1 MNMELYVET
10 LKPYVKKAGIVLMLG
25 AVVAGAGGWYKHNL
39 DQEKHA
45 QKERAWSMMITAQA
59 QQRAIPLIEESAV
72 RSLAAEAIGQA
83 ETAIEFREI
92 TLRDMAQAEEKHREK
107 AAKHRWGAKDKPEK
121 EMTAR
126 PKAAEYQTIAAPVP
140 QAAPAPA
147 ITFRPAYKVSCR
159 VDQVKYKLYIDAVSG
174 EVLRVKCDT

>member
-1 MNMELYVET
+1 MS
-10 LKPYVKKAGIVLMLG
+10 PGR
-25 AVVAGAGGWYKHNL
+25 GGWYKHTL

-72 RSLAAEAIGQA
+72 RALAAEAIGQA

-92 TLRDMAQAEEKHREK
+92 TLRDMAQAEEKHRDK
-107 AAKHRWGAKDKPEK
+107 AAKHRREAKDKAEK
-121 EMTAR
+121 ERTAR
-126 PKAAEYQTIAAPVP
+126 PQAADYQAIATPKP
-140 QAAPAPA
+140 QAVPAPE
-147 ITFRPAYKVSCR
+147 ITFRPVYKVSCR
-159 VDQVKYKLYIDAVSG
+159 VDRVKYKIRIDAVSG